1 MNKIRIMI
9 RRILIVLLVI
19 WMIAVFCLSNQNGS
33 DSGNLSRTIANFF
46 AHGDT
51 VKAEVL
57 EPLIRKV
64 AHMTEYAVGA
74 MIFYGITIPIQL
86 VQTIGVV
93 VIAIFNDAF
102 PELAFFLIGFFFT
115 RSFLGETYHLNSTVM
130 CTTFTWVSFFIITAL
145 IPSIY
150 ISVVLC
156 IILGCLMSA
165 YMHYI
170 VVKEEEKCQKD

>member
-74 MIFYGITIPIQL
+74 MIFYGVTL
-86 VQTIGVV
+86 TY
-93 VIAIFNDAF
+93 
-102 PELAFFLIGFFFT
+102 PEMARKKRLI
-115 RSFLGETYHLNSTVM
+115 L
-130 CTTFTWVSFFIITAL
+130 TF
-145 IPSIY
+145 IY
-150 ISVVLC
+150 IILYAAADEAHQLFINERNGSIVDVLIDTVGASFGIVGMLVIETT
-156 IILGCLMSA
+156 IIM
-165 YMHYI
+165 MDNK
-170 VVKEEEKCQKD
+170 VKENLKNINLENK